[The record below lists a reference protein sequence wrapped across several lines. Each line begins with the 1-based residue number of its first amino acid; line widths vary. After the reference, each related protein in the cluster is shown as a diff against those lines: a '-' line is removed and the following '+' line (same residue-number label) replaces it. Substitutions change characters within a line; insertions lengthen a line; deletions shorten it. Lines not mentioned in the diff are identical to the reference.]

1 MLIGVPAETAPG
13 ETRVA
18 VTAET
23 AKKLVAQ
30 GHTVRVQSGAGVA
43 ASLTDGAYEA
53 AGAEITDAAGALGC
67 EIVLKVRIPDERE
80 TALMKPGTVLVGM
93 LNPFD
98 ADGLQRLASA
108 GLTAFA
114 LEAAPRT
121 TRAQSMDVLSSQA
134 NIAGYKAVMMAAD
147 KYQRFF
153 PMLMTAAGTV
163 KAARVVI
170 LGVGVAGLQAIATAK
185 RLGAVIE
192 ASDVRPSVKEQVE
205 SLGGKFIDVP
215 YETAEEKEAAEGVG
229 GYARPMP
236 PSWLERQKIEVAK
249 RVAAADIVISTAL
262 IPGRAAPTLITE
274 DMVKSMKPGS
284 VIVDIAAGKG
294 PDVNGE
300 MKGGNCPL
308 SEADKTVV
316 KHGVTIVGETNL
328 AALVAADA
336 SSLYARNVLD
346 FLKLVLP
353 KEGGLKIDLEDDIVA
368 ACRMTRTARSRRS
381 KRTSEEKHRH
391 GSRIPHRHQPDHLRA
406 GHLRGLPRG
415 VDRHPGAAHAADGRH
430 QRHLRH
436 RHRRGH
442 AGRGPH

>member
-1 MLIGVPAETAPG
+1 M
-13 ETRVA
+13 
-18 VTAET
+18 
-23 AKKLVAQ
+23 KKLVAS
-30 GHTVRVQSGAGVA
+30 GHIVRVQSGAGVA
-43 ASLTDGAYEA
+43 ASVTDAAYQT
-53 AGAEITDAAGALGC
+53 AGAEITDQAGALSADM
-67 EIVLKVRIPDERE
+67 VLKVRTPSDAEA
-80 TALMKPGTVLVGM
+80 ALMKPSAVVIGM

-98 ADGLQRLASA
+98 AAGLQRLASA
-108 GLTAFA
+108 GLTGFA

-134 NIAGYKAVMMAAD
+134 NIAGYKAVMIAAD

-192 ASDVRPSVKEQVE
+192 ASDVRPSVKEQIE
-205 SLGGKFIDVP
+205 SLGGKFIEVSYD
-215 YETAEEKEAAEGVG
+215 TDEEKEAAVGVG
-229 GYARPMP
+229 GYAKPMP
-236 PSWLERQKIEVAK
+236 PSWLARQQVEVAK
-249 RVAAADIVISTAL
+249 RVALADIVISTAL

-294 PDVNGE
+294 PGGV
-300 MKGGNCPL
+300 GGNCPL

-336 SSLYARNVLD
+336 SALYARNVLD
-346 FLKLVLP
+346 FLKLIVT
-353 KEGGLKIDLEDDIVA
+353 KEGALKIDLEDDIVA
-368 ACRMTRTARSRRS
+368 ACRVT
-381 KRTSEEKHRH
+381 
-391 GSRIPHRHQPDHLRA
+391 Q
-406 GHLRGLPRG
+406 
-415 VDRHPGAAHAADGRH
+415 DG
-430 QRHLRH
+430 QVTKK
-436 RHRRGH
+436 
-442 AGRGPH
+442 

>member
-1 MLIGVPAETAPG
+1 MLIGVPAETAVG

-18 VTAET
+18 VTPET
-23 AKKLVAQ
+23 AKKIIAQ
-30 GHTVRVQSGAGVA
+30 GHTVKVQSGAGLA
-43 ASLTDGAYEA
+43 ASVTDAAYEA
-53 AGAEITDAAGALGC
+53 SGAQITDAATALGA
-67 EIVLKVRIPDERE
+67 ELVLKVRAPSAVE
-80 TALMKPGTVLVGM
+80 LSHMKTGSALVGM

-98 ADGLQRLASA
+98 AEGLQRIASA
-108 GLTAFA
+108 GLTSFA

-134 NIAGYKAVMMAAD
+134 NIAGYKAVMMAVD

-205 SLGGKFIDVP
+205 SLGAKFIDVP

-236 PSWLERQKIEVAK
+236 QTWLDRQKIEVAK
-249 RVAAADIVISTAL
+249 RVAQADVVISTAL
-262 IPGRAAPTLITE
+262 IPGRAAPVLISE

-284 VIVDIAAGKG
+284 VIVDLAAGKG
-294 PDVNGE
+294 ANGV
-300 MKGGNCPL
+300 GGNCPL
-308 SEADKTVV
+308 SVADQTVV
-316 KHGVTIVGETNL
+316 QHGVTLVGETNL
-328 AALVAADA
+328 PALVAADA
-336 SSLYARNVLD
+336 SALYARNVLD

-353 KEGGLKIDLEDDIVA
+353 KDKGFTVDMEDDIVA
-368 ACRMTRTARSRRS
+368 ACLMTQAGDV
-381 KRTSEEKHRH
+381 KRK
-391 GSRIPHRHQPDHLRA
+391 
-406 GHLRGLPRG
+406 
-415 VDRHPGAAHAADGRH
+415 
-430 QRHLRH
+430 
-436 RHRRGH
+436 
-442 AGRGPH
+442 

>member
-23 AKKLVAQ
+23 AKKLTAQ

-43 ASLTDGAYEA
+43 ASLTDAAYQA
-53 AGAEITDAAGALGC
+53 AGAEIVDAAGALSAD
-67 EIVLKVRIPDERE
+67 IVLKVRAPSDSEAAR
-80 TALMKPGTVLVGM
+80 MKPGTVVIGM

-98 ADGLQRLASA
+98 AAGLQRLASA
-108 GLTAFA
+108 GLTGFA

-134 NIAGYKAVMMAAD
+134 NIAGYKAVMIAAD

-192 ASDVRPSVKEQVE
+192 ASDVRPSVKEQIE
-205 SLGGKFIDVP
+205 SLGAKFIEVSYD
-215 YETAEEKEAAEGVG
+215 TDEEKEAAVGVG
-229 GYARPMP
+229 GYAKPMP
-236 PSWLERQKIEVAK
+236 PSWLARQQVEVAK
-249 RVAAADIVISTAL
+249 RVAAADVVISTAL

-294 PDVNGE
+294 PEGV
-300 MKGGNCPL
+300 GGNCPL

-328 AALVAADA
+328 PALVAADA
-336 SSLYARNVLD
+336 SSFYARNVLD
-346 FLKLVLP
+346 FLKLIVA
-353 KEGGLKIDLEDDIVA
+353 KEGTLNIDLEDDIVA
-368 ACRMTRTARSRRS
+368 ACRMT
-381 KRTSEEKHRH
+381 
-391 GSRIPHRHQPDHLRA
+391 Q
-406 GHLRGLPRG
+406 
-415 VDRHPGAAHAADGRH
+415 DG
-430 QRHLRH
+430 QVTKK
-436 RHRRGH
+436 
-442 AGRGPH
+442 

>member
-1 MLIGVPAETAPG
+1 MLIGVPAETTAG

-18 VTAET
+18 VTPET
-23 AKKLVAQ
+23 VKKLVTA
-30 GHTVRVQSGAGVA
+30 GHTIRVQSGAGVA
-43 ASLTDGAYEA
+43 ASVTDAAYIA
-53 AGAEITDAAGALGC
+53 AGAEITDLAGAFGADM
-67 EIVLKVRIPDERE
+67 VLKVRSPNDAEA
-80 TALMKPGTVLVGM
+80 ALMKPGTVVIGM

-98 ADGLQRLASA
+98 AAGLQRLATA

-134 NIAGYKAVMMAAD
+134 NIAGYKAVIMAAD

-192 ASDVRPSVKEQVE
+192 ASDVRPSVKEQIE
-205 SLGGKFIDVP
+205 SLGGKFIEVSYD
-215 YETAEEKEAAEGVG
+215 TDEEKEAAVGVG
-229 GYARPMP
+229 GYAKPMP
-236 PSWLERQKIEVAK
+236 ASWLARQQVEVAK
-249 RVAAADIVISTAL
+249 RVALADIVISTAL

-294 PDVNGE
+294 PDGV
-300 MKGGNCPL
+300 GGNCPL
-308 SEADKTVV
+308 SEADRTVV

-328 AALVAADA
+328 PALVAADA
-336 SSLYARNVLD
+336 SALYARNVLD
-346 FLKLVLP
+346 FLKLIVT
-353 KEGGLKIDLEDDIVA
+353 KEGALKIDLEDDIVA
-368 ACRMTRTARSRRS
+368 ACR
-381 KRTSEEKHRH
+381 
-391 GSRIPHRHQPDHLRA
+391 
-406 GHLRGLPRG
+406 
-415 VDRHPGAAHAADGRH
+415 VAHDG
-430 QRHLRH
+430 QVTKK
-436 RHRRGH
+436 
-442 AGRGPH
+442 

>member
-1 MLIGVPAETAPG
+1 MLIGVPAETTAG

-18 VTAET
+18 VTPET
-23 AKKLVAQ
+23 AKKIIAQ
-30 GHTVRVQSGAGVA
+30 GHTVHVQSGAGVA
-43 ASLTDGAYEA
+43 ASVTDAAYEA
-53 AGAEITDAAGALGC
+53 AGAQITDAAGALGA
-67 EIVLKVRIPDERE
+67 ELVLKVRAPSAAE
-80 TALMKPGTVLVGM
+80 LSHMKSGSALVGM

-98 ADGLQRLASA
+98 AEGLQHIAAA
-108 GLTAFA
+108 GLTSFA

-163 KAARVVI
+163 KAARIVI

-205 SLGGKFIDVP
+205 SLGAKFIDVP

-236 PSWLERQKIEVAK
+236 QSWLDRQKLEVAK
-249 RVAAADIVISTAL
+249 RVAQADAVISTAL
-262 IPGRAAPTLITE
+262 IPGRAAPVLITE

-284 VIVDIAAGKG
+284 VIIDLAAGKG
-294 PDVNGE
+294 ANGV
-300 MKGGNCPL
+300 GGNCPL
-308 SEADKTVV
+308 SEADRTVV
-316 KHGVTIVGETNL
+316 KHGVTLVGETNL
-328 AALVAADA
+328 PALVAADA
-336 SSLYARNVLD
+336 SALYARNVLD

-353 KEGGLKIDLEDDIVA
+353 KDKGFTVDMEDDIVA
-368 ACRMTRTARSRRS
+368 ACLMTQGGDV
-381 KRTSEEKHRH
+381 KRK
-391 GSRIPHRHQPDHLRA
+391 
-406 GHLRGLPRG
+406 
-415 VDRHPGAAHAADGRH
+415 
-430 QRHLRH
+430 
-436 RHRRGH
+436 
-442 AGRGPH
+442 

>member
-1 MLIGVPAETAPG
+1 MHIGVPAETTAG
-13 ETRVA
+13 ETRIA
-18 VTAET
+18 VTPET
-23 AKKLVAQ
+23 AKKLKAQ
-30 GHTVRVQSGAGVA
+30 GHTVRIQSGAGVA
-43 ASLTDGAYEA
+43 ASAPDEAYVA
-53 AGAEITDAAGALGC
+53 VGAEITDAAGAYGC
-67 EIVLKVRIPDERE
+67 ELVLKVRSPDGAE
-80 TALMKPGTVLVGM
+80 TAWIKPGTTVVGM

-98 ADGLQRLASA
+98 AAGLQRLAAA
-108 GLTAFA
+108 GITGFA

-134 NIAGYKAVMMAAD
+134 NIAGYKAVMIAAD

-205 SLGGKFIDVP
+205 SLGAKFIDVP
-215 YETAEEKEAAEGVG
+215 YETQEEKEAAEGVG

-236 PSWLERQKIEVAK
+236 QSWLDRQKAEVAK
-249 RVAAADIVISTAL
+249 RVAQADVVISTAL

-274 DMVKSMKPGS
+274 DMVKAMKPGS

-294 PDVNGE
+294 ADGV
-300 MKGGNCPL
+300 GGNCPL

-328 AALVAADA
+328 PALVAADA
-336 SSLYARNVLD
+336 SALYARNVLD
-346 FLKLVLP
+346 FLKLIVT
-353 KEGGLKIDLEDDIVA
+353 KEGVLKIDLDDDIVA
-368 ACRMTRTARSRRS
+368 ACRVT
-381 KRTSEEKHRH
+381 
-391 GSRIPHRHQPDHLRA
+391 Q
-406 GHLRGLPRG
+406 
-415 VDRHPGAAHAADGRH
+415 DG
-430 QRHLRH
+430 QVTKK
-436 RHRRGH
+436 
-442 AGRGPH
+442 

>member
-1 MLIGVPAETAPG
+1 MRIGVPAETRSG

-18 VTAET
+18 VTPET
-23 AKKLVAQ
+23 AKKLKAQ
-30 GHTVRVQSGAGVA
+30 SHTLLIQSGAGVA
-43 ASLTDGAYEA
+43 ASVTDEAYHA
-53 AGAEITDAAGALGC
+53 VGAEITDAAGALAC
-67 EIVLKVRIPDERE
+67 DMVLKVSAPSADE
-80 TALMKPGTVLVGM
+80 LKHMKSGAALVGM

-98 ADGLQRLASA
+98 AEGLTRLAGA
-108 GLTAFA
+108 GLTSFA

-134 NIAGYKAVMMAAD
+134 NIAGYKAVMVAAD

-249 RVAAADIVISTAL
+249 RVAMADVVISTAL
-262 IPGRAAPTLITE
+262 IPGRAAPVLVTE

-284 VIVDIAAGKG
+284 VIVDIAAGKAADG
-294 PDVNGE
+294 V
-300 MKGGNCPL
+300 GGNCL
-308 SEADKTVV
+308 LTEAGKTVV
-316 KHGVTIVGETNL
+316 KHGVTLVGETNL
-328 AALVAADA
+328 PALVAADA
-336 SSLYARNVLD
+336 SALYARNVLD
-346 FLKLVLP
+346 FLKLVFT
-353 KEGGLKIDLEDDIVA
+353 KEGEFKVDMEDDIVA
-368 ACRMTRTARSRRS
+368 ACLMTQGGDV
-381 KRTSEEKHRH
+381 KRK
-391 GSRIPHRHQPDHLRA
+391 
-406 GHLRGLPRG
+406 
-415 VDRHPGAAHAADGRH
+415 
-430 QRHLRH
+430 
-436 RHRRGH
+436 
-442 AGRGPH
+442 

>member
-30 GHTVRVQSGAGVA
+30 GHTVRVQSGAGTI
-43 ASLTDGAYEA
+43 ASVTDGAFQA
-53 AGAEITDAAGALGC
+53 AGAEITDAQGAFGC
-67 EIVLKVRIPDERE
+67 EIVLKVRSPSEAE
-80 TALMKPGTVLVGM
+80 LALMKPAAVLVGM

-98 ADGLQRLASA
+98 GAGLQRLASA
-108 GLTAFA
+108 GLTSFA

-163 KAARVVI
+163 KAARIVI

-205 SLGGKFIDVP
+205 SLGAKFIDVP

-236 PSWLERQKIEVAK
+236 QSWLDRQKVEVAK
-249 RVAAADIVISTAL
+249 RVALADVVISTAL

-274 DMVKSMKPGS
+274 EMVKAMKPGS

-294 PDVNGE
+294 PEGI
-300 MKGGNCPL
+300 GGNCPL
-308 SEADKTVV
+308 SEADKTVI
-316 KHGVTIVGETNL
+316 KHGVTLIGETNL
-328 AALVAADA
+328 PALVAADA

-353 KEGGLKIDLEDDIVA
+353 KEGGIKIDLEDDIVA
-368 ACRMTRTARSRRS
+368 ACRMT
-381 KRTSEEKHRH
+381 
-391 GSRIPHRHQPDHLRA
+391 Q
-406 GHLRGLPRG
+406 
-415 VDRHPGAAHAADGRH
+415 DG
-430 QRHLRH
+430 QVTKK
-436 RHRRGH
+436 
-442 AGRGPH
+442 